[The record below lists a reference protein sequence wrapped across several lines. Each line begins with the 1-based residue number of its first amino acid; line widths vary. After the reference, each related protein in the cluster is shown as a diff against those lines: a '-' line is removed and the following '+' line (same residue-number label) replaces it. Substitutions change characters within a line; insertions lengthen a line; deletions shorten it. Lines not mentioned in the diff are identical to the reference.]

1 MFFVVLAGSSAL
13 RSQTPNTGYIL
24 HNVYCLLSR
33 QLSLLPVHACISGH
47 YHSADEQSRAEG
59 AALIPRLHHRGV
71 KEVSQ

>member
-1 MFFVVLAGSSAL
+1 
-13 RSQTPNTGYIL
+13 
-24 HNVYCLLSR
+24 LSR
-33 QLSLLPVHACISGH
+33 QLLLLPVHACISGH